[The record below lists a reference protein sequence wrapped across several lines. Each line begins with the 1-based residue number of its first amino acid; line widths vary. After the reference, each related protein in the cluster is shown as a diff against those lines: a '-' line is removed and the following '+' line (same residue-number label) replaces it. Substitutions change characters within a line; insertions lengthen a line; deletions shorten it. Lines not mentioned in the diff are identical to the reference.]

1 MMQIDW
7 FTVAAQLFNFLVLA
21 WLLKRFL
28 YRPVIDAMAE
38 RERRIASRLEQ
49 AEAREADAQAQAQ
62 AYRDKMATLERD
74 REARLKQAREA
85 AEAERRELVEAARDD
100 ARASRERWQL
110 ELEREQADFQGTL
123 TRELA
128 EAATDI
134 ARRALADLADA
145 ALEGKA
151 LSKLARRVQA
161 LPPEQL
167 QALAEAAS
175 RLQLATSFEP
185 APEALEDL
193 RQALTGALGREV
205 ELHCVRKPNLVF
217 GAELTGAGHKL
228 DWSLAGH
235 LDDVTEEIRHSI
247 DEAREAANKPARSA
261 PSRDPDQGG
270 GAPALAAG

>member
-1 MMQIDW
+1 MQIDW
-7 FTVAAQLFNFLVLA
+7 FTVAAQLFNFLLLA

-28 YRPVIDAMAE
+28 YGPVIDAMAE

-49 AEAREADAQAQAQ
+49 AGEREADAQAQAQ
-62 AYRDKMATLERD
+62 AYRDKMATLERE
-74 REARLKQAREA
+74 REARLAQAHEA
-85 AEAERRELVEAARDD
+85 AEQERRELVEAARGD
-100 ARASRERWQL
+100 ARASRERWQR

-145 ALEGKA
+145 TLERQA

-167 QALAEAAS
+167 QALAEAAP

-185 APEALEDL
+185 APEALADL
-193 RQALTGALGREV
+193 RQALAGALGREV
-205 ELHCVRKPNLVF
+205 ELHCVRKPGLVF
-217 GAELTGAGHKL
+217 GAELSGAGHRL

-235 LDDVTEEIRHSI
+235 LDDVTEEIRQSI
-247 DEAREAANKPARSA
+247 EEAREAASEPTPAVS
-261 PSRDPDQGG
+261 PRDPGQGSG
-270 GAPALAAG
+270 PPALAAG